1 MKKLTVKTETIA
13 EVNENVV
20 VLETPLKRGD
30 TLITEIEVY
39 RPNAG
44 ALRGV
49 RLSDVAHSDVDAL
62 IVVLPRITTPTLTA
76 AECSR
81 LELPDL
87 VALAGKVIG
96 FCRRNRGR
104 NARP

>member
-1 MKKLTVKTETIA
+1 MKKVTVKTEPNTDI
-13 EVNENVV
+13 NENLV
-20 VLETPLKRGD
+20 VLDTPVKRGD
-30 TLITEIEVY
+30 TLITEIEVN

-44 ALRGV
+44 TLRGV
-49 RLSDVAHSDVDAL
+49 RLADVANSDVDAL
-62 IVVLPRITTPTLTA
+62 IVVLPRITYPSLTT

-96 FCRRNRGR
+96 FLSPKQAG
-104 NARP
+104 

>member
-13 EVNENVV
+13 EVNENLV

-96 FCRRNRGR
+96 FLSPKQE
-104 NARP
+104 A

>member
-81 LELPDL
+81 
-87 VALAGKVIG
+87 
-96 FCRRNRGR
+96 
-104 NARP
+104 

>member
-1 MKKLTVKTETIA
+1 MKKLTVKTGTIA
-13 EVNENVV
+13 EINENVV

-96 FCRRNRGR
+96 FLSPKQG
-104 NARP
+104 A

>member
-49 RLSDVAHSDVDAL
+49 RLFDVAHSDVDAL
-62 IVVLPRITTPTLTA
+62 IVVLPRVTTPTLTA

-96 FCRRNRGR
+96 FLSPKQG
-104 NARP
+104 A

>member
-62 IVVLPRITTPTLTA
+62 IVVLPRITTPTLT
-76 AECSR
+76 
-81 LELPDL
+81 
-87 VALAGKVIG
+87 
-96 FCRRNRGR
+96 
-104 NARP
+104 

>member
-1 MKKLTVKTETIA
+1 MKNPVAKTVLEKP
-13 EVNENVV
+13 VNENVV
-20 VLETPLKRGD
+20 VLETPIKRGD

-44 ALRGV
+44 SLRGV

-62 IVVLPRITTPTLTA
+62 IVVLPRITTPTLTKD
-76 AECSR
+76 ECSR

-87 VALAGKVIG
+87 IALAGKVIG
-96 FCRRNRGR
+96 FLSPKQ
-104 NARP
+104 AE

>member
-1 MKKLTVKTETIA
+1 MKKVTAKTEPAA
-13 EVNENVV
+13 EINENLV
-20 VLETPLKRGD
+20 VLDTPLKRGD

-49 RLSDVAHSDVDAL
+49 RLLDVANADVDAL
-62 IVVLPRITTPTLTA
+62 IIVLPRITSPTLTA
-76 AECSR
+76 AECNR

-87 VALAGKVIG
+87 VALAGKVVG
-96 FCRRNRGR
+96 FLSPKQG
-104 NARP
+104 A

>member
-1 MKKLTVKTETIA
+1 MKKPAAKTVLEKT
-13 EVNENVV
+13 VNENVV

-44 ALRGV
+44 SLRGV
-49 RLSDVAHSDVDAL
+49 RLFDVAHSDVDAL
-62 IVVLPRITTPTLTA
+62 IVVLPRVTTPTLTA

-96 FCRRNRGR
+96 FLSPKQG
-104 NARP
+104 A

>member
-1 MKKLTVKTETIA
+1 MKKVTAKTEPTT

-20 VLETPLKRGD
+20 VLDTPLKRGD
-30 TLITEIEVY
+30 TLITEIEVR
-39 RPNAG
+39 RPNTG
-44 ALRGV
+44 TLRGV
-49 RLSDVAHSDVDAL
+49 RLFDVAHSEVDAL
-62 IVVLPRITTPTLTA
+62 IIVLPRITNPTLTA

-96 FCRRNRGR
+96 FLSPKQAG
-104 NARP
+104 

>member
-1 MKKLTVKTETIA
+1 MKKPTAKTVLKTT
-13 EVNENVV
+13 VNENVV
-20 VLETPLKRGD
+20 VLETPFKRGD

-44 ALRGV
+44 TLRGV

-87 VALAGKVIG
+87 VALAGKVVG
-96 FCRRNRGR
+96 FLSPKQG
-104 NARP
+104 A